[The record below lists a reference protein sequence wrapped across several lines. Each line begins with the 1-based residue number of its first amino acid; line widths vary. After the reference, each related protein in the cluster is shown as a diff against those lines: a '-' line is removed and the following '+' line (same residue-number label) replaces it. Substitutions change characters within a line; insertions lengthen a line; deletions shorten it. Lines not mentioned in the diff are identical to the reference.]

1 MDRNHEFRRQ
11 VAARLRQV
19 ARGYLTKSLTAIVKS
34 LLNHRLGNGFV
45 TFGMYVVTGG
55 ILGERITVR

>member
-34 LLNHRLGNGFV
+34 L
-45 TFGMYVVTGG
+45 TEG